1 MSQVFALLNQHL
13 QRAVKEKGYTTPTPI
28 QREAIAPI
36 LKGRDV
42 MGCAQ
47 TGTGK
52 TAAFCLPLL
61 HRLEQQHVGFRP
73 GRPRVLVL
81 APTRELAAQIGDNLQ
96 AYAKYQKTP
105 CTTVFGGV
113 NINPQIDALKKGIG
127 VLVATPGRLLD
138 LIGQGACQLNDIL
151 AVVLDEADRMLDM
164 GFLPDIKKIL
174 VRLPQR
180 RQSLFFSAT
189 LSPEVTELAQSFIRT
204 TPVEIRIDPGVPT
217 VERINQRVY
226 FVDKENKYALLKWV
240 LDSPK
245 CFRVIVFPRMKHG
258 ADRLAKQLTRDGFP
272 AMALHGDKSQGA
284 RTRALDGFRSG
295 KVQVLVATDI
305 AARGIDVD
313 DVTHVI
319 NYDLPDEPETYV
331 HRIGR
336 TARAGA
342 EGMALSLVCA
352 HDRNALRDIEK
363 FINKTIPW
371 EQEQPLHSEAAR
383 TAMGAAASRP
393 PKQPHAR
400 SQRQPSIKNTPQ
412 KRSPEAKKQ
421 PFYQRHQRPQRGPKT
436 FEK

>member
-1 MSQVFALLNQHL
+1 MSHVFSLLNDHL
-13 QRAVKEKGYTTPTPI
+13 QKAVKEKGYTQPTPI
-28 QREAIAPI
+28 QKEAIAPI

-73 GRPRVLVL
+73 GRPRVLIL
-81 APTRELAAQIGDNLQ
+81 APTRELAAQIGENLES
-96 AYAKYQKTP
+96 YAKYQKIP
-105 CTTVFGGV
+105 CATVFGGV
-113 NINPQIDALKKGIG
+113 NITPQIDRLKQGVG

-138 LIGQGACQLNDIL
+138 LMGQGACQLNDIL

-164 GFLPDIKKIL
+164 GFLPDIRKIL
-174 VRLPQR
+174 VRLPQH

-189 LSPEVTELAQSFIRT
+189 LSKEVTELAQSFLKS
-204 TPVEIRIDPGVPT
+204 TPVQIRIDPGVPT
-217 VERINQRVY
+217 VERIQQMVY
-226 FVDKENKYALLKWV
+226 FVDKENKYALLKWL
-240 LDSPK
+240 LDSPH

-272 AMALHGDKSQGA
+272 AAALHGDKSQGA
-284 RTRALDGFRSG
+284 RTRALEGFRSG

-319 NYDLPDEPETYV
+319 NYDLPDEAETYV

-342 EGMALSLVCA
+342 EGRALSLVCA
-352 HDRNALRDIEK
+352 HDRNALREIEK
-363 FINKTIPW
+363 FIHKSIPW
-371 EQEQPLHSEAAR
+371 RQDHPLHSESAR

-393 PKQPHAR
+393 PKTHQAR
-400 SQRQPSIKNTPQ
+400 PS
-412 KRSPEAKKQ
+412 RSPEKKSSNQ
-421 PFYQRHQRPQRGPKT
+421 KPKGESVKKPFYAHHKRSK
-436 FEK
+436 